1 MNHPLLRSSVLALIL
16 VLGLSGASVQSS
28 AGARVQPA
36 PAAIGPAAVIPAAG
50 ACFSAALS
58 GTSEVPPNDS
68 AVTGYATVVLA
79 PSQQSITAY
88 ISYTGELSGTE
99 TAAHFHLGAPGLAGP
114 VVYPLPAGN
123 PKTLTQTLTLSDTS
137 ELLAGNLYVNI
148 HSTGFG
154 DGEIRGQLRP
164 SSACFSAKLDG
175 AQEVPPNNSTVTG
188 TGIFGLSPDLKT
200 LVYDIS
206 YTGALSGTETAA
218 HFHRGAPGVIGPVVY
233 PLPAG
238 NPKTLTQTLTISD
251 VNDLLTG
258 QLYVNIHSTGF
269 GDGEIRGQI
278 NPAST
283 CFSATL
289 SGAEEVPPTGSTASG
304 YGRFMLSA
312 DRTLLSYNIQ
322 TTGVIS
328 ETMAHIHTAFVGT
341 NGPVSIPLPLG
352 ATKVGTAT
360 LTLTN
365 TAALLT
371 GQFYVNVHTEDNQDG
386 DIRGQIGADACQQLL
401 PVIIRADAGPVLANG
416 QTP

>member
-28 AGARVQPA
+28 AGAQAQPA

-68 AVTGYATVVLA
+68 DVTGYATVVLA

-99 TAAHFHLGAPGLAGP
+99 TAAHFHRGAPGVAGP

-137 ELLAGNLYVNI
+137 DLLAGNLYVNI

-164 SSACFSAKLDG
+164 SSACFSARLDG
-175 AQEVPPNNSTVTG
+175 AQEVPPNDSTATG
-188 TGIFGLSPDLKT
+188 TGIFGLSPDLQT

-206 YTGALSGTETAA
+206 YTGELSGTELAA
-218 HFHRGAPGVIGPVVY
+218 HIHRGASGVAGPVVY

-251 VNDLLTG
+251 VNDLLGG
-258 QLYVNIHSTGF
+258 QFYVNIHSTGF
-269 GDGEIRGQI
+269 IDGEIRGQI
-278 NPAST
+278 EPAAT

-289 SGAEEVPPTGSTASG
+289 SGAEEVPPTDSTASG
-304 YGRFMLSA
+304 YGTFKLSA
-312 DRTLLSYNIQ
+312 DRTMLSYDIR

-328 ETMAHIHTAFVGT
+328 ETMAHIHIAPVGVD
-341 NGPVSIPLPLG
+341 GPVSIPLPLG

-360 LTLTN
+360 LTLTDTN
-365 TAALLT
+365 ALAT
-371 GQFYVNVHTEDNQDG
+371 GQLYVNIHSEANSDG
-386 DIRGQIGADACQQLL
+386 DIRGQIGSDACLVNMPLITLQA
-401 PVIIRADAGPVLANG
+401 P
-416 QTP
+416 